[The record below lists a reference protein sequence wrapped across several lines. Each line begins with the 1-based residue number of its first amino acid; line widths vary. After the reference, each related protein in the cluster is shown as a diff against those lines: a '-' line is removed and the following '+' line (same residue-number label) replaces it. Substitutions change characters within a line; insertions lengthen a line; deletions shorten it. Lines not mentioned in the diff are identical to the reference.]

1 MDPTCL
7 HLQHL
12 CTISGNQDDTIAVKD
27 GSQDMLFERITA
39 SGVGLTIGSIG
50 GSTVRNITFRD
61 CVMHKPS
68 KGIYMKF
75 RGGGLIEDVTY
86 DNITIE
92 QPHDSAIWI
101 GPAQQSDS
109 SSLCAAHPCSICWPT
124 VPGAKCGLPDEAT
137 YKNIVLRDI
146 TINSPKK
153 PHSFVM
159 ANETSPMQG
168 VLFDNVIVNNPGTKK
183 GENYYKECKG
193 VMGGVATGSTSPV
206 PQCFKDNTTKV

>member
-1 MDPTCL
+1 
-7 HLQHL
+7 
-12 CTISGNQDDTIAVKD
+12 
-27 GSQDMLFERITA
+27 MLFERIVA

-109 SSLCAAHPCSICWPT
+109 SSLCAAHPCSIC
-124 VPGAKCGLPDEAT
+124 GD
-137 YKNIVLRDI
+137 R
-146 TINSPKK
+146 
-153 PHSFVM
+153 
-159 ANETSPMQG
+159 
-168 VLFDNVIVNNPGTKK
+168 
-183 GENYYKECKG
+183 
-193 VMGGVATGSTSPV
+193 
-206 PQCFKDNTTKV
+206 